1 MSIDDVVSIVSGGA
15 GTGSPARGPVR
26 DLVGYAENVPV
37 VQWPE
42 GARIAISLVINIEE
56 GSEAAVGNGDDANET
71 GFAEVPAGYSDSGQR
86 DLAIES
92 MYEYGSR
99 AGYFRLAAVADEF
112 QVPMT
117 AFACAVALEKNPAIT
132 RSILNHGFDVV
143 SHGYRWEDVTLLSRE
158 EERDRIRLALESF
171 DRTLG
176 FRPEGWYCRYGPSVN
191 TRELLVAAGFRYDCD
206 SYADDL
212 PYFVD
217 VNGARHLV
225 IPYSLNNNDGK
236 FASDHFGSPR
246 EFFEH
251 LQYEFDMLYAEGV
264 TAPRMMSVGLHLR
277 IAGHPAR
284 TKALRDFIRYAKSFP
299 DVWFT
304 TRRQIADVWTE
315 QFG

>member
-1 MSIDDVVSIVSGGA
+1 MSNDDAAGAAHGGA
-15 GTGSPARGPVR
+15 RTGPVR
-26 DLVGYAENVPV
+26 DLVGYADRVPV
-37 VQWPE
+37 VRWPG
-42 GARIAISLVINIEE
+42 GARIAISLVLNIEE
-56 GSEAAVGNGDDANET
+56 GSEVAVGNGDDANET
-71 GFAEVPAGYSDSGQR
+71 GLAEVPAVYSSSGQR

-112 QVPMT
+112 QVPVT
-117 AFACAVALEKNPAIT
+117 AYACAVALEKNPAIT
-132 RSILNHGFDVV
+132 RSIVDHGFDVV
-143 SHGYRWEDVTLLSRE
+143 SHGYRWEDVTLLSRD
-158 EERDRIRLALESF
+158 EERDHIRLALESF

-176 FRPEGWYCRYGPSVN
+176 FRPEGWYCRYGPSVD
-191 TRELLVAAGFRYDCD
+191 TRELLVEEGFRYDCN

-217 VNGARHLV
+217 VNDTRHLV

-236 FASDHFGSPR
+236 FSSGEFGSPR

-251 LQYEFDMLYAEGV
+251 LQYEFDMLYAEGA

-277 IAGHPAR
+277 LAGHPAR
-284 TKALRDFIRYAKSFP
+284 TKALRDFVRYAKSFP
-299 DVWFT
+299 DVWFA
-304 TRRQIADVWTE
+304 TRGQIAAVWAE